1 MNAHEIEAT
10 LAREGLAPYNM
21 EQRSM
26 TEGQSV
32 RMGEDGEYDI
42 ADYLESDNS
51 PEAQAITEE
60 LLAMGREF
68 LADEFGIKEKEED
81 DEPVD
86 DEPVTTTA
94 WDFLTK

>member
-1 MNAHEIEAT
+1 
-10 LAREGLAPYNM
+10 
-21 EQRSM
+21 
-26 TEGQSV
+26 
-32 RMGEDGEYDI
+32 MGEDGEYDI

-68 LADEFGIKEKEED
+68 LADEFGIKEEEED